1 MIEDIPDFGP
11 VGIIFIKNDP
21 VCSSF
26 VEAVYKLEPDYPV
39 FEVDAIKEKVAAT
52 NFKIKSLPTMILMLD
67 GVEIKRTCVTDDLKN
82 FFEYL

>member
-11 VGIIFIKNDP
+11 VGIMFIKNDT

-26 VEAVYKLEPDYPV
+26 VETVYKLEPDYPV
-39 FEVDAIKEKVAAT
+39 FEIDAIKEKVAAT
-52 NFKIKSLPTMILMLD
+52 NFKITSLPTIILMLD